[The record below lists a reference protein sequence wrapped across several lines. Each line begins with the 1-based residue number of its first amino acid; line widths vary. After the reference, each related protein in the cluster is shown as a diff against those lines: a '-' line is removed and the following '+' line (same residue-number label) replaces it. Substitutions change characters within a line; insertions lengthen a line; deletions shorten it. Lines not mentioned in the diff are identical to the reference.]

1 MKDSTEHVGQMEKML
16 SMLEELQ
23 HQERAED
30 QKLSETET
38 ETSSLNKRL
47 EKMEQNMKERF
58 FFTFISK

>member
-1 MKDSTEHVGQMEKML
+1 MEKML